1 MAKRG
6 AQSTLDHLNWNE
18 ADAPEEVGEFAKA
31 SEDVIKQRVIKK
43 ARRRVAGDADS
54 TATATASV
62 FGGFKGFQSTPVPK
76 TDDKAGG
83 TKSFS
88 FLATLGANGNGTGAA
103 GVSSSGTVGS
113 SSSTGTTSPK
123 PAKDTNKPQSFT
135 NLGSTFGP
143 KPTASDKPTAASKS
157 VDDANATFQANV
169 VALNKTFVEWI
180 SAKVTEGP
188 FCKLHV
194 VFRDYEKHFAQLEA
208 EKVAATGTPAQL
220 AQGEKQPESEKEK
233 AKAPEKKTE
242 PDRAKEQ
249 EKEKPSFSFGMPA
262 KDTPAKPSPPVP
274 GTGFTFGGSK
284 PFTFGSGSSPGGITS
299 GGLGAAKPPTVSF
312 GTTPASSVPTTSPS
326 FFAGASTFGSKPATP
341 GTSSLFGSST
351 SGGLT
356 FGTVAKPT
364 ANSDAGGKEEGAD
377 GDEDEPPKVEFTPV
391 EEKDSLYSKRCKL
404 FVKAGGSFSDRG
416 IGTLHVKKVDSKVQL
431 LVRAETSLGNILL
444 NIILNE
450 TVPLQRMGKNN
461 VMMVCLPT
469 PESKPPPTSV
479 LLRVKTAEEAD
490 ELHETLLKYK
500 PK

>member
-88 FLATLGANGNGTGAA
+88 FLATLGANGNGTGAPQ
-103 GVSSSGTVGS
+103 
-113 SSSTGTTSPK
+113 GTTSPK
-123 PAKDTNKPQSFT
+123 AAKDTNKVQSFT

-143 KPTASDKPTAASKS
+143 KPTASDKPAAASQS

-249 EKEKPSFSFGMPA
+249 EKEKPSFSF
-262 KDTPAKPSPPVP
+262 
-274 GTGFTFGGSK
+274 
-284 PFTFGSGSSPGGITS
+284 
-299 GGLGAAKPPTVSF
+299 AKPPTVSF